1 MNLLTILAAV
11 AAAILAVPALIFFV
25 ECFASVFL
33 RAKKEIARPAGVC
46 VRVMVPAHD
55 EEEGIGTTLA
65 EVQAQLA
72 PDDRILVVADNC
84 SDGTARIAR
93 AAGAEVIERSDTE
106 RRGKGYALAYGI
118 DHLTPSPP
126 DVLIVI
132 DADCRL
138 TPGTI
143 DALVQ
148 SAVETHRPVQADYVL
163 QTTERSPILMISAL
177 AFLVRNRVRP
187 RGLHRLNQPCQ
198 LDGTGM
204 AFPWSVVRTAPDLGA
219 NIVEDLTMGIELALL
234 GHEPVLCIDAGVRS
248 DLPSSRSAT
257 MQQRRRWEHGQMT
270 TLLQYGP
277 RLIREGIVGGRPG
290 LIAMGADLMVPPLAL
305 LVGLLLLVL
314 SAAGVLVLAGGST
327 LPTWIAGVGL
337 GLVGLGVAVGWTRYG
352 RTEVPFRYVLLVPLY
367 VAWKIP
373 LYLSFL
379 VGRREKRWRRT
390 DR

>member
-1 MNLLTILAAV
+1 
-11 AAAILAVPALIFFV
+11 
-25 ECFASVFL
+25 
-33 RAKKEIARPAGVC
+33 
-46 VRVMVPAHD
+46 
-55 EEEGIGTTLA
+55 
-65 EVQAQLA
+65 
-72 PDDRILVVADNC
+72 
-84 SDGTARIAR
+84 
-93 AAGAEVIERSDTE
+93 
-106 RRGKGYALAYGI
+106 
-118 DHLTPSPP
+118 
-126 DVLIVI
+126 
-132 DADCRL
+132 
-138 TPGTI
+138 
-143 DALVQ
+143 
-148 SAVETHRPVQADYVL
+148 
-163 QTTERSPILMISAL
+163 MISAL

-327 LPTWIAGVGL
+327 LPAWIAGVAL